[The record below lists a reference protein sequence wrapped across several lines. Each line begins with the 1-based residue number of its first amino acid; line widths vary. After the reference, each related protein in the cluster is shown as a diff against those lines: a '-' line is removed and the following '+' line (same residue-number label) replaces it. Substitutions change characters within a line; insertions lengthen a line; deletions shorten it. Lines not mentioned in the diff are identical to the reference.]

1 MVSTSCYLRISSTL
15 RVRSAVAGIKRADV
29 LSWGWF
35 ASIGWRGW
43 LSRTEDVVTKFH
55 ITVHGADRA
64 AMADIVRVHGVRVY
78 GQTLKQSGAGFQVE
92 GVGDGAEIG
101 KLTDAGYQVDRHE
114 DLDDVARESL
124 REVGTGNRFAAEA
137 AAALR
142 EAR

>member
-1 MVSTSCYLRISSTL
+1 
-15 RVRSAVAGIKRADV
+15 VA
-29 LSWGWF
+29 
-35 ASIGWRGW
+35 
-43 LSRTEDVVTKFH
+43 KFH

-78 GQTLKQSGAGFQVE
+78 GQTLKESGAGFQVE

-101 KLTDAGYQVDRHE
+101 KLTDAGYRVDRHE
-114 DLDDVARESL
+114 DLDDAARESL